1 MTRVDK
7 EEDAIEKCSMLKI
20 DSILSLY
27 VGHPR
32 MIFVQESGKRQL
44 VEREMVERQLG
55 TVIWSNSQLVATII
69 GRNNNWSNKTNCVTF
84 EFIAKK
90 NKVLYREKI
99 DRITN

>member
-1 MTRVDK
+1 MKRVDK

-20 DSILSLY
+20 DSILSLSLY

-32 MIFVQESGKRQL
+32 MIFVLESGKRQL

-84 EFIAKK
+84 EFIEKK
-90 NKVLYREKI
+90 TRFVQRKN
-99 DRITN
+99 